1 LALVGGAFAGPAVGG
16 AQAAPV
22 AKPVT
27 ADVVPDAPQAKPV
40 TAAKALDD
48 IASKPAVKSV
58 SHDFQLQPNF
68 YYCGPAATRI
78 ALSANGHE
86 LSQDEIAQKLGTTTD
101 GTNSAEEI
109 TKGLN
114 GVIGGDRYKT
124 TSMGD
129 DVTPEK
135 MDKLQADVVH
145 ALNDGRPVVANIAGT
160 AMDTDGGTHSYEGGH
175 YLTIVGY
182 SDQGKTVE
190 IADPANPNGTIT
202 YKVNTIDM
210 AKWMATRGYS
220 A

>member
-1 LALVGGAFAGPAVGG
+1 MKPAADAAQSAHGAQGGAHAS
-16 AQAAPV
+16 
-22 AKPVT
+22 
-27 ADVVPDAPQAKPV
+27 QAKPV
-40 TAAKALDD
+40 KVAKPLDD
-48 IASKPAVKSV
+48 IASKPVTKSLN
-58 SHDFQLQPNF
+58 HDFQLQPNF

-78 ALSANGHE
+78 ALSANGHN
-86 LSQDEIAQKLGTTTD
+86 LSQDEIAQKLGTTEA
-101 GTNSAEEI
+101 GTNSAVEI

-114 GVIGGDRYKT
+114 GVLGGDKYKT

-160 AMDTDGGTHSYEGGH
+160 AFDTDGGVHSYPGGH
-175 YLTIVGY
+175 YLTVVGY
-182 SDQGKTVE
+182 TDQGRTVE

-202 YKVNTIDM
+202 YKMTTIEL